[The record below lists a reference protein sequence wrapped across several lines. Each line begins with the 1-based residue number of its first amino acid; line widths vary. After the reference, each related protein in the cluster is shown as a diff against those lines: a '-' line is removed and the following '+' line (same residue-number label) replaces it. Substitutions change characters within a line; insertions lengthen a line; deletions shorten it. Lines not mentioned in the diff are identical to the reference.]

1 VTEKRADATRPC
13 MRVSG
18 ECAAPP
24 SKLRMPKPTIRLT
37 L

>member
-1 VTEKRADATRPC
+1 

-24 SKLRMPKPTIRLT
+24 SKLRMPKLATRLRGISGP
-37 L
+37 

>member
-1 VTEKRADATRPC
+1 